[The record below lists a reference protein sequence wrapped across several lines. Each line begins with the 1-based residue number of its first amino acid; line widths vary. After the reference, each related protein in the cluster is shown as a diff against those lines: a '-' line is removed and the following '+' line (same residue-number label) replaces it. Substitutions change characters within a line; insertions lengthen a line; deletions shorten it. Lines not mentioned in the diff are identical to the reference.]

1 MRWDYDFSQQSQTK
15 YVVRKQQLDD
25 VQDIKVS
32 MLKLK

>member
-1 MRWDYDFSQQSQTK
+1 MRWDYDFSQQSQIK
-15 YVVRKQQLDD
+15 NVVRKKQLDG